1 MRIDLFR
8 LWGATTRHPCEPRL
22 PTPRDHD
29 LPINYQNDI
38 TPRIGNAEKPRD
50 FFQATAWSA
59 LLIIAADIALQC
71 CVQRMQDAPTLVPHD
86 MQGESHSSPDAGKHF
101 DLIVS
106 PVNTMRESIDAKE
119 LRATNNDAE
128 KIASSPPR
136 AQDVV
141 QADVIDWNG
150 EDDPAKSMNW

>member
-1 MRIDLFR
+1 
-8 LWGATTRHPCEPRL
+8 
-22 PTPRDHD
+22 
-29 LPINYQNDI
+29 
-38 TPRIGNAEKPRD
+38 
-50 FFQATAWSA
+50 
-59 LLIIAADIALQC
+59 
-71 CVQRMQDAPTLVPHD
+71 